1 MLKGL
6 QRSIQKNFKMLRKQ
20 NFVVQ
25 IFSFGLI
32 YLALRYIVKDIIWK
46 NIQHNMMEGFDQSKA
61 KSFVLFHWEKC
72 GHCKKM
78 MPEWDKFQNS
88 YTGNIEVKKV
98 EKDED
103 KELINKLN
111 IRGFPA
117 IYVLDADNNK
127 IGEYSGERKADA
139 FKAFLEQ

>member
-20 NFVVQ
+20 NFIVQ

-111 IRGFPA
+111 IKGFPA